1 MQAVAVRH
9 TFDREDVRAIV
20 TDRKR
25 KARIYPSAIDD
36 DGASAAL
43 TAVAA
48 LLCSWQIEAF
58 AKKIEKGHPRVI
70 KLDSS
75 GDAIHGQ
82 CCREGHAVLLIGR
95 MVG

>member
-1 MQAVAVRH
+1 MRKKRLLHGMQAVAVRH
-9 TFDREDVRAIV
+9 TFDCEDVRAVV

-25 KARIYPSAIDD
+25 EARIYPSAIDD

-70 KLDSS
+70 KLDGS

-82 CCREGHAVLLIGR
+82 CR
-95 MVG
+95 